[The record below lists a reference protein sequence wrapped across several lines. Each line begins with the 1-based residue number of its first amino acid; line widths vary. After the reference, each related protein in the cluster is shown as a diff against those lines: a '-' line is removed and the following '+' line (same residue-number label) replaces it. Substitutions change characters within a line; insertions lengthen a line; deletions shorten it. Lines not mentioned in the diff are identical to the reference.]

1 MFQPTAHFFDE
12 TLDDRKA
19 KPQTGGTCVVEA
31 LEGHENV
38 VDLFFRDSGAVVDHA
53 DFHAVL
59 HGAAGQQHLGIRGV
73 RAGVDQQVT
82 HHRIEAGGGLF
93 VHRDQVAF
101 DVLLGSDR
109 TTGDGSGGTRQ
120 GGDRLRCVEIL
131 DSALANQNQRAD
143 NSPVN
148 ARRVRCADRPAAS

>member
-12 TLDDRKA
+12 TLGDRNA

-38 VDLFFRDSGAVVDHA
+38 VDVFFRDSGAVVDHA

-73 RAGVDQQVT
+73 RAGIDQQVT
-82 HHRIEAGGGLF
+82 HHRVGSGGGLF
-93 VHRDQVAF
+93 DHRDQVAF

-143 NSPVN
+143 NSPIN

>member
-12 TLDDRKA
+12 TLGDRNA

-82 HHRIEAGGGLF
+82 QPEIIRQRGTGA
-93 VHRDQVAF
+93 
-101 DVLLGSDR
+101 LG
-109 TTGDGSGGTRQ
+109 
-120 GGDRLRCVEIL
+120 VIN
-131 DSALANQNQRAD
+131 ALKTN
-143 NSPVN
+143 
-148 ARRVRCADRPAAS
+148 RPARAFETVPRGG